1 MVHLATKKFDIRKL
15 VFSRLLAATAV
26 LSGCGLSSEAFATSN
41 WCGVYDNSTDRY
53 LNLRAAP
60 SHQYRIVGRV
70 VKSDLLGV
78 APEQC
83 SDYFPDG
90 KREFGRSVCPKNRSW
105 KGPIDSMIFIPK
117 NRWVFVQ
124 TVYRGGAYN
133 NIIKGWANSAY
144 IRQVSCPPLDWQ

>member
-83 SDYFPDG
+83 RDYFPDG
-90 KREFGRSVCPKNRSW
+90 KREFGRDIC
-105 KGPIDSMIFIPK
+105 PK
-117 NRWVFVQ
+117 NRWVFVE
-124 TVYRGGAYN
+124 TVFRKGGY

-144 IRQVSCPPLDWQ
+144 IRRVGCPDGGW